1 MTPRGRFITITLMA
15 VLMPFAGPGTS
26 VWAQSYTAPAGI
38 PPETAPGGLTGV
50 HGSQEM
56 REGAASFGSRMTTLR
71 PGKAPSHG
79 RVHRRAKLVRD

>member
-38 PPETAPGGLTGV
+38 PPETAPAG
-50 HGSQEM
+50 
-56 REGAASFGSRMTTLR
+56 
-71 PGKAPSHG
+71 
-79 RVHRRAKLVRD
+79 

>member
-38 PPETAPGGLTGV
+38 PP
-50 HGSQEM
+50 
-56 REGAASFGSRMTTLR
+56 RDR
-71 PGKAPSHG
+71 P
-79 RVHRRAKLVRD
+79 RRADRRSRFSGDARGSSLIRE